1 MIKGGLYAPAHAMV
15 RIGSKTPRSEAY
27 NKICRRGDV
36 KANQLDDDQT
46 NRVILSSSS
55 ADVKAP
61 ISIRSVTAE
70 STACGRGAS
79 TARFKN
85 EAHVGDGA
93 PLL

>member
-1 MIKGGLYAPAHAMV
+1 MRPHTRWLELDLKHRGAR
-15 RIGSKTPRSEAY
+15 RITTF
-27 NKICRRGDV
+27 CRRGDV

-55 ADVKAP
+55 ADVNAP

-85 EAHVGDGA
+85 EAHVGNGA